1 MRTPKTMQALVLPQ
15 YGKTIGDAI
24 RSLDVRERKIP
35 KLGPAQ
41 VLVRVE
47 GAPCNPSDLMFL
59 KDQYGVTKTLPCVPG
74 WEGAG
79 TVVAAGSPLGQW
91 LVGRRVAVG
100 GQNDR
105 DGTWA
110 EYYVARV
117 LGCVPLRDD
126 LPIEQGATLL
136 INPLTAAGL
145 LETARRHGHKAVVQS
160 AAASQVGRM
169 VNVLAREDR
178 VNVLNIVRRQA
189 QGDLLR
195 EQGAIHILDSSDP
208 DFAQQLRSECKRLKI
223 TAAFDAVAG
232 EMTGTLLHSLGRG
245 GTAYVYGALAE
256 QAVGGIHPIGVIFR
270 GHRVEGFYL
279 GGWLSGTGIVK
290 ALRAAPRI
298 QRLMVEGR
306 LGTAVAATVSLAEA
320 PDALLRY
327 KDNMTDGKVVI
338 TPNA

>member
-1 MRTPKTMQALVLPQ
+1 MPNPKTMQALVLPQ
-15 YGKTIGDAI
+15 YGKSVGDAI

-35 KLGPAQ
+35 RLGPAQ

-91 LVGRRVAVG
+91 LVGRRVAMG
-100 GQNDR
+100 AQNDR

-110 EYYVARV
+110 EYYVASA
-117 LGCVPLRDD
+117 LACVPLRED

-145 LETARRHGHKAVVQS
+145 LETARRHGHKAIVQS

-178 VNVLNIVRRQA
+178 VPVLNIVRRQE
-189 QGDLLR
+189 QVDLLLK
-195 EQGAIHILDSSDP
+195 QGAIHILNSSDP
-208 DFAQQLRSECKRLKI
+208 DFAQQLRAECKRLKI

-232 EMTGTLLHSLGRG
+232 EMTGTLLNSLGRG
-245 GTAYVYGALAE
+245 GTVYVYGALSE
-256 QAVGGIHPIGVIFR
+256 QAVGSIHPIGVIFR

-279 GGWLSGTGIVK
+279 GGWLKGAGIVR

-298 QRLMVEGR
+298 QRLMVEGK
-306 LGTAVAATVSLAEA
+306 LGTAVAETVSLAEA
-320 PDALLRY
+320 PEALLRY
-327 KDNMTDGKVVI
+327 KENMTDGKVVI
-338 TPNA
+338 APTA